1 MDETHQLL
9 LWRWSTIVQLSA
21 VTMAAAFFALLA
33 RTNRRPELQ
42 WWARAW
48 AFNLLAILVTSLF
61 WALPSAAWLPIVSLL
76 YVAGKSAFA
85 LLLMQG
91 VWAMIRP
98 GRHLFTTPALSISVI
113 VYAAAVAVV
122 IPEVGQVGIAQHS
135 LLGVA
140 LVVFAI
146 VLLRSKTYGL
156 TWLIAGLAVRGI
168 IAVAEAAAY
177 ILLLIEPSAGALAD
191 WVPLTGSFVSAS
203 SSLDTGAEWLIVL
216 GCVLAVS
223 ERGRQQL
230 ENANQE
236 LISAHANLRR
246 LADRDAL
253 TGTVNRRALRDI
265 FNEVQGTGAMLLF
278 FDLDGFKKINDVHG
292 HAAGDTCLK
301 RFANALRESFRPD
314 DHVVRYGGDE
324 FLVIAP
330 SMDKGGARARVY
342 DLAELVGHGSAQAT
356 FCGGF
361 SVGMSELAPGGS
373 PEAALQI
380 ADQNMYKAKR
390 RERPKK

>member
-1 MDETHQLL
+1 MDEGQQLL
-9 LWRWSTIVQLSA
+9 LWRWSTIVQLSSVA
-21 VTMAAAFFALLA
+21 MAAAFFALLA
-33 RTNRRPELQ
+33 RSNRRPELK

-61 WALPSAAWLPIVSLL
+61 WALQSAAWLPVVSLL
-76 YVAGKSAFA
+76 YVGGKTAFV

-91 VWAMIRP
+91 AWTMIRP
-98 GRHLFTTPALSISVI
+98 GVRLFTTRALTIGVG
-113 VYAAAVAVV
+113 VYAVAVAAILRDV
-122 IPEVGQVGIAQHS
+122 ASVGIAQHT

-140 LVVFAI
+140 FMAFAI
-146 VLLRSKTYGL
+146 VLLRSRTYGL
-156 TWLIAGLAVRGI
+156 TWLIAGLALRGI
-168 IAVAEAAAY
+168 IALAEAAAY
-177 ILLLIEPSAGALAD
+177 ILLLAEPSARPLAD
-191 WVPLTGSFVSAS
+191 WAPLAGSFVSAS
-203 SSLDTGAEWLIVL
+203 SSFDTAAEWLIVL

-223 ERGRQQL
+223 ERGRRQL

-236 LISAHANLRR
+236 LISAHENLRR

-265 FNEVQGTGAMLLF
+265 FNDVQAVGAMLLF
-278 FDLDGFKKINDVHG
+278 FDLDDFKKINDVHG

-301 RFANALRESFRPD
+301 LFANALRESFRPD

-330 SMDKGGARARVY
+330 GLDDGGARARVE
-342 DLAELVGHGSAQAT
+342 DLTEIMGPGAADGIS
-356 FCGGF
+356 CGF

-380 ADQNMYKAKR
+380 ADQNMYKAKHQ
-390 RERPKK
+390 ERPKE